1 MFTVSSGFIGIFKTG
16 DNINYNLNCLREL
29 YEAQRA
35 SPAQKKHLFCKP
47 ITLILVSIIE
57 ALLHDLFFR
66 IVNYTNEGIKNIAAE
81 TLKKIRNKKIDQLE
95 AYVSSA
101 KKYNLLD
108 AIGTGLYQ
116 HLDSLRKLRN
126 RIHIQNTKNYH
137 PRDENRAFTMAQ
149 QRIAEEVL
157 ERMLKL
163 SSEKYQRPDHAQG
176 FVDDFEL
183 PWDEHLSEE

>member
-35 SPAQKKHLFCKP
+35 SPAQNKHLFCKP

-66 IVNYTNEGIKNIAAE
+66 IVNYTNEGIKNIASE

-95 AYVSSA
+95 TYVASA

-108 AIGTGLYQ
+108 AIGTGLYD

-126 RIHIQNTKNYH
+126 RIHIQNTKYYH
-137 PRDENRAFTMAQ
+137 PLDESRAFTMAQ

-157 ERMLKL
+157 ERILKL
-163 SSEKYQRPDHAQG
+163 SSEKYQRPDHARG
-176 FVDDFEL
+176 FINDFEL
-183 PWDEHLSEE
+183 PWDERLSEE